1 MNYFVNPLLAIS
13 EPSFYFLMGYWIEHV
28 LPDTWLTKR
37 NLARLGLIAIIGT
50 AIAGF
55 MTYYHGVCAG
65 GMTEAISERF
75 YDSFLFLNTAFVF
88 CLTRWYFMTHHIS
101 DAWSRRLVFLGGISF
116 GVMLFEEITRNLTHI
131 ILSRVLLVYLY
142 RFPFFDAVI
151 WITLAYALGVVL
163 TWGIKKIPYFKK
175 LI

>member
-1 MNYFVNPLLAIS
+1 
-13 EPSFYFLMGYWIEHV
+13 
-28 LPDTWLTKR
+28 
-37 NLARLGLIAIIGT
+37 
-50 AIAGF
+50 
-55 MTYYHGVCAG
+55 
-65 GMTEAISERF
+65 MTEAISERF

-142 RFPFFDAVI
+142 RFPFLDAVI

-163 TWGIKKIPYFKK
+163 TWGIKKIPYFRK

>member
-1 MNYFVNPLLAIS
+1 MPESIFARFYA
-13 EPSFYFLMGYWIEHV
+13 YFL
-28 LPDTWLTKR
+28 LR
-37 NLARLGLIAIIGT
+37 
-50 AIAGF
+50 
-55 MTYYHGVCAG
+55 
-65 GMTEAISERF
+65 
-75 YDSFLFLNTAFVF
+75 NTAFVF
-88 CLTRWYFMTHHIS
+88 CVTRWYFMTHHIS

-131 ILSRVLLVYLY
+131 ILSPVPLVYPY

-163 TWGIKKIPYFKK
+163 TWGIKKIPYFRK